1 MNKEAPRTALLEA
14 GRQII
19 FEKGYNNTGIQE
31 IVQAAEVPKGSF
43 YYYFKS
49 KEDFGLQ
56 VIDHFAQTYDAT
68 LKKYLADETLSPLS
82 RLRQHVEFY
91 CELLESLEYRSGC
104 LVGNIGQELA
114 DQNDVFRS
122 RVAEVFT
129 DWRQHY
135 AGCLRQA
142 QQVGEL
148 AQHLDVEVLADFYLS
163 AWEGAILQVK
173 VTRSIVPLRRF
184 IQLMFEQVLKPSA

>member
-1 MNKEAPRTALLEA
+1 MNKEAPRAALLEA
-14 GRQII
+14 GKRILM
-19 FEKGYNNTGIQE
+19 EKGYNNTGIQE
-31 IVQAAEVPKGSF
+31 VVQAAEVPKGSF

-56 VIDHFAQTYDAT
+56 VIDCFAQSYKVR
-68 LKKYLADETLSPLS
+68 LEKYLTDEALSPLS
-82 RLRQHVEFY
+82 RLRQHAAFY
-91 CELLESLEYRSGC
+91 CELLEAMEYRSGC

-129 DWRQHY
+129 EWREHY
-135 AGCLRQA
+135 ANCLREA

-148 AQHLDVEVLADFYLS
+148 AQHLDVEAIADFYLS
-163 AWEGAILQVK
+163 AWEGALLQVK
-173 VTRSIVPLRRF
+173 VTRSLLPLKRF
-184 IQLMFEQVLKPSA
+184 TQVMFEQVLKP